1 MTREIPHM
9 GCLPRKPIPGTV
21 TFSAQDHHPLPLP
34 STSRESQV
42 PLASP
47 ETPVVVS
54 EFTFRPP
61 ITPASLSHHSW
72 SATSVNSDSHHEH
85 DGAQMPSV
93 DSLTL
98 YDDPTLDSTPTFT
111 PNPSRRRRTVDDY
124 SKIDNLLPSLR
135 DDRISP
141 IDILNQ
147 VLNPM
152 DASYDRYRIGLYRE
166 DSDKLSNLIE
176 NIMADDK
183 GKAKL
188 LECMRPHLEEFAC
201 DIVAQEMETRRK
213 NSFLQGV
220 AVVTPTFMENLSLDE
235 EEDQIPFLSSI
246 LEAASQTDRA
256 KIQNKK
262 KNPTKLCQVI
272 TRQLLYQYSNRCL
285 AFQTAFGLFL
295 WSTGCARQTIDA
307 LFRCA
312 LSVGYYSVQSHI
324 EASADFCMDAAANIV
339 QEPHSFE
346 YDNLNVSRSIFY
358 EQVGERGVGKVTS
371 GTFGLFCL
379 RNAKR
384 EHMLLAPMMKRF
396 RALAGLQYNR
406 DIRPSLDHLASYLDQ
421 VTILVISRLAAYEE
435 EFEWISKHP
444 DLQHIPRRPIP
455 VGYKTKYYP
464 LRASTI
470 EEATV
475 LGNLQYHDEI
485 YIHLLKQDPESLS
498 KYAIPSY
505 NDQLTN
511 ARIRSAQSMRAQ
523 DINPWERREVF
534 QLGFGLFHA
543 CLNLMWAILH
553 THRGSVNDAGSL
565 AYFFALMEKTRLGN
579 DQPDYHT
586 LLAALMQV
594 LDGIILNTWLRECG
608 FVTLKSFAASIPTPE
623 TLRRIAH
630 RIINKYAASTTSNDV
645 DIPGDSDESSDS
657 GSDSEPTPAATQ
669 SRPTLNPK
677 DDIAHHNLQL
687 LTRDLLMVAILVRAI
702 SDGDFGRVEVLLP
715 HLAMMYRGAGCN
727 KYCTELLHFLQ
738 NLKYVWTP
746 EFADIMRDNMIICL
760 NGRGPGHCMA
770 IDLNIEHLIGYL
782 KNLLRVEGL
791 DSTWDRLG
799 NTSAAIARTY
809 QSTGHTTPN
818 TSHLVWRV
826 QAKIAEEK
834 LQVFEAG
841 RARNAQKKPAV
852 DILSTGEAKLK
863 SSTLATFNKKTAAL
877 VAGLSFEEDED
888 ECPAMALRG
897 DLPEEYS

>member
-1 MTREIPHM
+1 MDLSEQLRRLREQAGSNPHSSSS
-9 GCLPRKPIPGTV
+9 LIRPRKPIPGTV

-61 ITPASLSHHSW
+61 ITPASLSRPQTQRHPDHSW

-183 GKAKL
+183 DPISKSL
-188 LECMRPHLEEFAC
+188 P
-201 DIVAQEMETRRK
+201 

-262 KNPTKLCQVI
+262 KNPTKVI

-358 EQVGERGVGKVTS
+358 EQVGERGVGK
-371 GTFGLFCL
+371 
-379 RNAKR
+379 
-384 EHMLLAPMMKRF
+384 HMLLAPMMKRF

-511 ARIRSAQSMRAQ
+511 ARIRHKSV
-523 DINPWERREVF
+523 ERREVF

-852 DILSTGEAKLK
+852 DIS

>member
-183 GKAKL
+183 G
-188 LECMRPHLEEFAC
+188 
-201 DIVAQEMETRRK
+201 RK

-358 EQVGERGVGKVTS
+358 EQVGERGVGK
-371 GTFGLFCL
+371 
-379 RNAKR
+379 
-384 EHMLLAPMMKRF
+384 HMLLAPMMKRF

-511 ARIRSAQSMRAQ
+511 ARIRHKSV
-523 DINPWERREVF
+523 ERREVF

-841 RARNAQKKPAV
+841 RARNAQKKPA
-852 DILSTGEAKLK
+852 AKLK